1 MKRLVPPKCGFVY
14 HREVALRLRE
24 DHHPTTS
31 VNGIQPANPQSGD
44 LYKTTACLAKA
55 LQIGGRATCRD
66 RATQREVWDEHIP
79 SMSSIWAFVCGRW
92 KRSVKQLLRSGV
104 ASTLFGAR
112 SRDRIEKVLARLEVG
127 GEWRSWKDQWLLGR
141 KTTWFLPKN
150 HWTRPLL
157 EGFDPQRTQGVG
169 PEPNLHR
176 TEGP

>member
-92 KRSVKQLLRSGV
+92 KRSVKQLLRSGGIY
-104 ASTLFGAR
+104 FGAL
-112 SRDRIEKVLARLEVG
+112 RDMRIEKVLARPEVSG
-127 GEWRSWKDQWLLGR
+127 GEWRSFTPVVVWE
-141 KTTWFLPKN
+141 KN
-150 HWTRPLL
+150 KIVSP
-157 EGFDPQRTQGVG
+157 
-169 PEPNLHR
+169 
-176 TEGP
+176 